1 MSDIIDFTAEALHRR
16 WLDHHHAEEHDTASI
31 LSALTEGYLE
41 GFLDVTW
48 KKGEP
53 HFSLSEAGE
62 AACSYCRD
70 AFEEIDQEGL
80 YDGASDTYSDG
91 PSTPGL
97 N

>member
-1 MSDIIDFTAEALHRR
+1 MSEIIDFTAEALHRR
-16 WLDHHHAEEHDTASI
+16 WLDHYYAAEHDTASI

-48 KKGEP
+48 KEGEP
-53 HFSLSEAGE
+53 HFSLSEVDL
-62 AACSYCRD
+62 AAVDEYD
-70 AFEEIDQEGL
+70 YEGL

>member
-16 WLDHHHAEEHDTASI
+16 WLDHHHAEEHDTASV

-48 KKGEP
+48 KEGEP
-53 HFSLSEAGE
+53 HFSLSEVGE
-62 AACSYCRD
+62 AACGYCRG
-70 AFEEIDQEGL
+70 AFEDIDQEALFG
-80 YDGASDTYSDG
+80 GASAADSEG